1 MLSDERNAAL
11 AGNGQPPF
19 RQPLSR
25 WNLLFSFSPPL
36 PSAASPAV
44 FFRTCRPCR
53 GRAHEAS
60 RTPHCATLVRG
71 ESFFR
76 NFQKPYLS
84 ATSRN
89 TAKLRSRPKM
99 RAAASRMQAPACLNV
114 RVSEPKCERSE
125 PNLQRLPYL
134 QQPLLQ
140 LLQPHNHLLF

>member
-1 MLSDERNAAL
+1 MEKFCLL
-11 AGNGQPPF
+11 VPPPF
-19 RQPLSR
+19 RGITCGVFPYLSPVPR
-25 WNLLFSFSPPL
+25 GD
-36 PSAASPAV
+36 A
-44 FFRTCRPCR
+44 R
-53 GRAHEAS
+53 GR
-60 RTPHCATLVRG
+60 RTPRTALRLYGVNQISPLRG

-125 PNLQRLPYL
+125 PNLQTLPYL